1 MEMTGM
7 SVLVYSLFITI
18 IFTDHFDGQ
27 GITMLI
33 YLINSVLIAGAVLIH
48 YEVLRWLSVTIPVL
62 TIRPRL
68 WVLFGVFGA
77 LCAHVAE
84 IWLFGF
90 AYYAVSLY
98 GGLGKLVGNHNGSL
112 MDSVYFS
119 FTTYS
124 SLGFGDVE
132 PIGDIRFLA
141 GLEALTGLVLIA
153 WTASF
158 MYLEMSRYW
167 KGK

>member
-1 MEMTGM
+1 
-7 SVLVYSLFITI
+7 
-18 IFTDHFDGQ
+18 
-27 GITMLI
+27 
-33 YLINSVLIAGAVLIH
+33 
-48 YEVLRWLSVTIPVL
+48 
-62 TIRPRL
+62 
-68 WVLFGVFGA
+68 
-77 LCAHVAE
+77 
-84 IWLFGF
+84 
-90 AYYAVSLY
+90 
-98 GGLGKLVGNHNGSL
+98 VGNHNGSL

-132 PIGDIRFLA
+132 PIGDIRFLV